1 MKKILIADDSV
12 LNRMLLK
19 KIILEAA
26 PTSEIQEVAYGDEAL
41 RVLRGFAADLV
52 LLDSS
57 MPGMDG
63 MTAATAIHAQA
74 PDMRIALLVDSGE
87 AGLCRQMRAA
97 ATPFAGIIEK
107 PITPQHLQQITHL
120 LNF

>member
-19 KIILEAA
+19 KFILEAA
-26 PTSEIQEVAYGDEAL
+26 PTSEIREVVYGDEAL

-52 LLDSS
+52 LLGSS

-63 MTAATAIHAQA
+63 MTAAAAIRSQA
-74 PDMRIALLVDSGE
+74 PAMRIALLVDAGE
-87 AGLCRQMRAA
+87 AALCRQLRAA
-97 ATPFAGIIEK
+97 ATPFASIIEK
-107 PITPQHLQQITHL
+107 PITSQHLQQITRL
-120 LNF
+120 LDF

>member
-1 MKKILIADDSV
+1 MKKILIAADSV

-19 KIILEAA
+19 KIILAAA

-52 LLDSS
+52 LLDSN

-63 MTAATAIHAQA
+63 ITAAAAIHARA
-74 PDMRIALLVDSGE
+74 PAMRIALLVDSGE
-87 AGLCRQMRAA
+87 ARQIRAA
-97 ATPFAGIIEK
+97 ATPLAGIIEK
-107 PITPQHLQQITHL
+107 PITSQHLQQITHL
-120 LNF
+120 LDF